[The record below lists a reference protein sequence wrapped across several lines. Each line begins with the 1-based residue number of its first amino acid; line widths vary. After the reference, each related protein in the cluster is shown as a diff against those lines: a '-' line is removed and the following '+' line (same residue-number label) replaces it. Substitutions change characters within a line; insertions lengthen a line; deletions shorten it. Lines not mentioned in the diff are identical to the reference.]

1 MARVKS
7 AVAGEG
13 IPTEE
18 EAAYTMS
25 TAAGKPRKTVSAR
38 AIWMARDTFRRMEA
52 NNLPTC
58 IPLEADACLASFV
71 KNVFDGYTTSG
82 FSLIFLV

>member
-18 EAAYTMS
+18 EAAS
-25 TAAGKPRKTVSAR
+25 TPYAAADKTRKTWSA
-38 AIWMARDTFRRMEA
+38 
-52 NNLPTC
+52 
-58 IPLEADACLASFV
+58 
-71 KNVFDGYTTSG
+71 
-82 FSLIFLV
+82 

>member
-18 EAAYTMS
+18 EVASTPSVAAD
-25 TAAGKPRKTVSAR
+25 KPRKMLSA
-38 AIWMARDTFRRMEA
+38 
-52 NNLPTC
+52 
-58 IPLEADACLASFV
+58 
-71 KNVFDGYTTSG
+71 
-82 FSLIFLV
+82 

>member
-18 EAAYTMS
+18 EAAS
-25 TAAGKPRKTVSAR
+25 TPSVAADKPRKTFSA
-38 AIWMARDTFRRMEA
+38 
-52 NNLPTC
+52 
-58 IPLEADACLASFV
+58 
-71 KNVFDGYTTSG
+71 
-82 FSLIFLV
+82 